1 MLLQFGD
8 ELMLELE
15 NRQVLA
21 GHRIERSNVQP
32 RSAMLPWGTAFNSTA
47 DETRGGGPNFLRNA
61 SPVGQAF
68 WLLDKKDE
76 VKEEY
81 RRIHQ
86 ATLQFAAGVTG
97 FDRECDESRKNP

>member
-32 RSAMLPWGTAFNSTA
+32 RSAMLPWVRRSIQLRY
-47 DETRGGGPNFLRNA
+47 EPRGGGPNFLRNA
-61 SPVGQAF
+61 NPVGQAF

-97 FDRECDESRKNP
+97 FDRERDESRKNP